1 MVRTAILA
9 AILSA
14 TFGVAATAQT
24 TTAPATGTATPAPA
38 AGTTTDT
45 TMEAKQ
51 GVVLASPGELKK
63 GANSFTEAQAK
74 SRLEGFGFTS
84 VTGLTKDV
92 DGVWWATASMDA
104 KSVKVGLDYQGNIA
118 AE

>member
-24 TTAPATGTATPAPA
+24 TTAPATD
-38 AGTTTDT
+38 TTTGT

-51 GVVLASPGELKK
+51 GVVLASPRELKK

-84 VTGLTKDV
+84 VTALTKDV
-92 DGVWWATASMDA
+92 DGVWWATASKDA